1 MQRVA
6 LETPVLRKNDE
17 AAAENRRAFAASRTV
32 AVNIMSAPGA
42 GKTTLL
48 EKTLPLLP
56 FRCAVIEGDIQ
67 TNIDADRIKAI
78 GIPAHQINTTCC
90 HLDASM
96 IAGAIERFPTAGVD
110 LLIIENVGNM
120 VCPAAYDL
128 GETLRVMLYSVPEG
142 AEKPRKYPRMFY
154 QSHCVVLN
162 KIDLAPY
169 TDVSVDELKSN
180 VLAVSPRASVIPVS
194 ARTGEGLDDW
204 VAWLTGKVRELA
216 KGTLCA

>member
-1 MQRVA
+1 MQRIAVEA
-6 LETPVLRKNDE
+6 PVLRKNDE
-17 AAAENRRAFAASRTV
+17 YAAENRLNFARTGTV
-32 AVNIMSAPGA
+32 TVNMMSAPGA

-48 EKTLPLLP
+48 EKTLRRLP

-67 TNIDADRIKAI
+67 TTIDADRIQAV

-90 HLDASM
+90 HLDAKM
-96 IAGAIERFPTAGVD
+96 IAGAVERFPINGVD

-128 GETLRVMLYSVPEG
+128 GESFRVMLYSVPEG

-169 TDVSVDELKSN
+169 TDVSVDELAAN
-180 VLAVSPRASVIPVS
+180 VLAVSPQATVIPVS
-194 ARTGEGLDDW
+194 ARTGAGLDAW
-204 VAWLTGKVRELA
+204 IEWLTARVREA
-216 KGTLCA
+216 KAAVCA

>member
-1 MQRVA
+1 MQRVS
-6 LETPVLRKNDE
+6 LETPVLKKNDE
-17 AAAENRRAFAASRTV
+17 YAAANRSLFAQNGAV

-48 EKTLPLLP
+48 EKTLHRIP

-67 TNIDADRIKAI
+67 TTIDADRIRAV

-90 HLDASM
+90 HLDAKM
-96 IAGAIERFPTAGVD
+96 IGDAVRQFPITGVE

-128 GETLRVMLYSVPEG
+128 GENLRVMVYSVPEG

-169 TDVSVDELKSN
+169 TDVSVEELKAN
-180 VLAVSPRASVIPVS
+180 VLAVSPNAAVIPVS
-194 ARTGEGLDDW
+194 ARTGEGLDAW
-204 VAWLTGKVRELA
+204 IEWLTAKVGEA
-216 KGTLCA
+216 KAAAICA

>member
-1 MQRVA
+1 MQRVSVEA
-6 LETPVLRKNDE
+6 PVLKKNDE
-17 AAAENRRAFAASRTV
+17 FAAENRAVFAQRGTV
-32 AVNIMSAPGA
+32 VVNMMSAPGA

-48 EKTLPLLP
+48 EKTLKRLP

-67 TNIDADRIKAI
+67 TTIDADRINAV

-90 HLDASM
+90 HLDAKM
-96 IAGAIERFPTAGVD
+96 IANAVRQFPVDGVE

-128 GETLRVMLYSVPEG
+128 GENIRVMLYSVPEG

-169 TDVSVDELKSN
+169 TDVSVEELKAN
-180 VLAVSPRASVIPVS
+180 VLAVSPHAVVIPVS
-194 ARTGEGLDDW
+194 ARTGDGLD
-204 VAWLTGKVRELA
+204 AWIEWLAGK
-216 KGTLCA
+216 